1 MSGQRVSVMLHD
13 AGAETWAAAVAHP
26 MVREIA
32 AGTLPHETFRGYFR
46 QNVLYLEAYARAIG
60 LLLAGAPD
68 RSALDVL
75 TRFEI
80 RIVQDEIPANL
91 AFLEKLGGEDTE
103 AGRGRML
110 PTTYSYT
117 RHLLAVC
124 AMEDCPAGLAA
135 VLPCQWSYGE
145 IARPLM
151 ASRPADPIYADWIA
165 LFGDDDYDGLVDDT
179 TVLLDRL
186 VDPNDAARVA
196 ALADI
201 FERSTWYE
209 RAFWDMA
216 YGSADGSPD
225 ERAREQADERAREQ
239 AREQGGK
246 P

>member
-1 MSGQRVSVMLHD
+1 MSEQRVSAMLHD
-13 AGAETWAAAVAHP
+13 SGAETWAAAVAHP

-60 LLLAGAPD
+60 LLIGHAPD

-75 TRFEI
+75 TRFEV

-91 AFLEKLGGEDTE
+91 AFLEKLGGDEDTA
-103 AGRGRML
+103 AGRGRMH
-110 PTTYSYT
+110 PTTHAYT

-124 AMEDCPAGLAA
+124 AMEDCAAGLAA

-165 LFGDDDYDGLVDDT
+165 LFGDDDYDALVEDT
-179 TVLLDRL
+179 TALLDRF
-186 VDPNDAARVA
+186 VDPTDAARMA
-196 ALADI
+196 SLAEI

-216 YGSADGSPD
+216 YRSADGGSP
-225 ERAREQADERAREQ
+225 EEQTL
-239 AREQGGK
+239 REQGGN

>member
-1 MSGQRVSVMLHD
+1 MTERRVSAMLHD

-60 LLLAGAPD
+60 FVLAGAPD
-68 RSALDVL
+68 RAALDVL
-75 TRFEI
+75 TRFEV
-80 RIVQDEIPANL
+80 RIVEDEIPANL
-91 AFLEKLGGEDTE
+91 AFLEKLGGDEDVV
-103 AGRGRML
+103 AGRGRMH
-110 PTTYSYT
+110 PTTYAYT

-124 AMEDCPAGLAA
+124 ATEDAAAGLAA

-145 IARPLM
+145 LARPLM

-165 LFGDDDYDGLVDDT
+165 LFGDDDYDALVDET
-179 TVLLDRL
+179 TALLDRL
-186 VDPNDAARVA
+186 VDPNDEAHVA
-196 ALADI
+196 ALAEI

-216 YGSADGSPD
+216 YGSGGSP
-225 ERAREQADERAREQ
+225 EQRAK
-239 AREQGGK
+239 G
-246 P
+246 

>member
-1 MSGQRVSVMLHD
+1 MTDRRVSAMLHD

-46 QNVLYLEAYARAIG
+46 QNVLYLETYARAIG
-60 LLLAGAPD
+60 LLLANAPD

-75 TRFEI
+75 TRFEA
-80 RIVQDEIPANL
+80 RIVQEEIPANL
-91 AFLEKLGGEDTE
+91 AFLEKLGGDEDTV
-103 AGRGRML
+103 AGRGRMH
-110 PTTYSYT
+110 PTTYAYT

-124 AMEDCPAGLAA
+124 AMQDCAAGLAA
-135 VLPCQWSYGE
+135 ALPCQWSYGE

-165 LFGDDDYDGLVDDT
+165 LFGDDDYDALVDDT
-179 TVLLDRL
+179 TALLDRL
-186 VDPNDAARVA
+186 VDADDAPRMA
-196 ALADI
+196 ALAEI

-216 YGSADGSPD
+216 YENGVDGAVD
-225 ERAREQADERAREQ
+225 R
-239 AREQGGK
+239 QGGQ

>member
-1 MSGQRVSVMLHD
+1 MTDRRVSAILHD
-13 AGAETWAAAVAHP
+13 AGAETWAATVAHP

-60 LLLAGAPD
+60 LLLAAAPD

-75 TRFEI
+75 TRFEV
-80 RIVQDEIPANL
+80 RIVGEEIPANL
-91 AFLEKLGGEDTE
+91 AFLEKLGGDEDVV

-110 PTTYSYT
+110 PTTDAYT

-124 AMEDCPAGLAA
+124 STGDCAAGIAA

-151 ASRPADPIYADWIA
+151 ASKPADPIYADWIA
-165 LFGDDDYDGLVDDT
+165 LFGDDDYDALVGET
-179 TVLLDRL
+179 TAVLDRL
-186 VDPNDAARVA
+186 VDPDDPSRVA
-196 ALADI
+196 ELAAI
-201 FERSTWYE
+201 FERSISFE

-216 YGSADGSPD
+216 Y
-225 ERAREQADERAREQ
+225 EQAKELAK
-239 AREQGGK
+239 EQGGQ

>member
-1 MSGQRVSVMLHD
+1 MSEQRVSAMLHD

-60 LLLAGAPD
+60 LLIGHAPD

-75 TRFEI
+75 TRFEA

-91 AFLEKLGGEDTE
+91 AFLEKLGGDEDTA
-103 AGRGRML
+103 AGRGRMH
-110 PTTYSYT
+110 PTTYAYT

-124 AMEDCPAGLAA
+124 AMEDCAAGLAA

-165 LFGDDDYDGLVDDT
+165 LFGDDDYDALVEDT
-179 TVLLDRL
+179 TALLDRF
-186 VDPNDAARVA
+186 VDPTDAARMA
-196 ALADI
+196 SLAEI

-216 YGSADGSPD
+216 YRSADGGSPKD
-225 ERAREQADERAREQ
+225 QTL
-239 AREQGGK
+239 REQGGN

>member
-1 MSGQRVSVMLHD
+1 LSDRRVSAMLHD
-13 AGAETWAAAVAHP
+13 AGTETWAAAVAHP

-32 AGTLPHETFRGYFR
+32 AGRLPHETFRGYFR
-46 QNVLYLEAYARAIG
+46 QNVLYLEGYARAIG

-75 TRFEI
+75 TRFEA
-80 RIVQDEIPANL
+80 RIVHEEIPANL
-91 AFLEKLGGEDTE
+91 AFLDKLGGDEDTV
-103 AGRGRML
+103 AGRGRMH
-110 PTTYSYT
+110 PTTYAYT

-124 AMEDCPAGLAA
+124 AMDDCAAGLAA

-145 IARPLM
+145 LARPLM
-151 ASRPADPIYADWIA
+151 TSRPADPIYADWIA
-165 LFGDDDYDGLVDDT
+165 LFGDDDYDALVDDT
-179 TVLLDRL
+179 TALLDRL
-186 VDPNDAARVA
+186 VDADDGPRMA

-216 YGSADGSPD
+216 YGSGDGSPE
-225 ERAREQADERAREQ
+225 ERAKQR
-239 AREQGGK
+239 GGQ